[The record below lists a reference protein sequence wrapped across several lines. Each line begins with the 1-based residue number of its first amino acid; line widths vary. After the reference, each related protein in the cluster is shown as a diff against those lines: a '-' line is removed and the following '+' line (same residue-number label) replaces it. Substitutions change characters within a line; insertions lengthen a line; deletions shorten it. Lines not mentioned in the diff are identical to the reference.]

1 MKLLP
6 PNWAPKAIATNQGW
20 VDPKTN
26 ELLVSYRGLKT
37 LIDNQ
42 KPKIIKKDEPVI
54 DESNVEKKQR
64 KPRKR
69 KSIPNE

>member
-42 KPKIIKKDEPVI
+42 KPNVIEKDEPVI
-54 DESNVEKKQR
+54 DKLNVEKKQR
-64 KPRKR
+64 KPRKS
-69 KSIPNE
+69 KSISDE